1 MSMLLLYPATS
12 IHAITTKQ
20 VVISLETAVKELVEN
35 SLDAGATNL
44 DAKQRSDSN
53 NTASKGV
60 EAATFS
66 GSGQEFERNLKREY
80 GKALSLLQAYALCQ
94 RTPMTRLISKSTP
107 IQTQGKPPVRPKALD
122 GIQDVDLKYS
132 VSRPKPRRAVKR
144 RRRTQDV
151 SIRIPGLISSPGNGR
166 NGNDRQ
172 FLYFNGRPCSLNKIQ
187 KTFHEVFR
195 SFTPTTIRQTRPLS
209 LPTWG
214 FHLVGSIFR
223 RRHIA
228 HCAFRYDVNVTPDKR
243 TIFLHNE
250 AAIIEGLTVDS
261 TEDAIRSFS
270 VNIRHY
276 WQTTPQQSEYS

>member
-44 DAKQRSDSN
+44 EIRFKQYGV
-53 NTASKGV
+53 KGV

-66 GSGQEFERNLKREY
+66 DLAKVQAFGTTI
-80 GKALSLLQAYALCQ
+80 SLVILRQFKHKGNRQC
-94 RTPMTRLISKSTP
+94 
-107 IQTQGKPPVRPKALD
+107 GPKALD

-144 RRRTQDV
+144 RRRTPRRV
-151 SIRIPGLISSPGNGR
+151 IRIPGLISSPGNGR

-172 FLYFNGRPCSLNKIQ
+172 FL
-187 KTFHEVFR
+187 
-195 SFTPTTIRQTRPLS
+195 
-209 LPTWG
+209 
-214 FHLVGSIFR
+214 
-223 RRHIA
+223 
-228 HCAFRYDVNVTPDKR
+228 YDVNVTPDKR

-250 AAIIEGLTVDS
+250 AAIIEGLTTALKTQFAPSRSTFDIIGRQRPSNQSTLNLSKPTPSAIVDDDEDPVKRLRTSTLSDVDS
-261 TEDAIRSFS
+261 SEIPDPSSAYLKAMQAVLNPQRRS
-270 VNIRHY
+270 RRY
-276 WQTTPQQSEYS
+276 K